1 MYSVEEIRQITFKK
15 AGRGYNADEVDV
27 FVDQIAAEYELALRQ
42 IASLKAENEKLKTPD
57 VDNAS
62 TQNSLQNILVSAQRF
77 ADQIVEEAKQKAE
90 EILTDA
96 KKSAMETAQQIEADK
111 ENCKTSILQA
121 NESAQREIEKLLKD
135 GVKRS
140 EAMKVAAKDS
150 VERQQLLFD
159 KLKTEIVSFKSQIMD
174 MYKEHL
180 SLFSQIPDEVP
191 FDATRA
197 AAAVNAVIDAEPD
210 FEAMVNGEKE
220 QPAEQPVEE
229 TVEQPVKTEE
239 VKETEQEM
247 GFTRIMDIPLPEE
260 NE

>member
-1 MYSVEEIRQITFKK
+1 MYSVEEIRQITFKR

-27 FVDQIAAEYELALRQ
+27 FIDQIAAEYELALRE
-42 IASLKAENEKLKTPD
+42 IATLKAENEKIKS
-57 VDNAS
+57 DNIDS
-62 TQNSLQNILVSAQRF
+62 NGTQNSLQNILVSAQRF

-96 KKSAMETAQQIEADK
+96 KKTALETAQQIEADK
-111 ENCKTSILQA
+111 ENCKTTILQA

-140 EAMKVAAKDS
+140 EAMKTAAKDS
-150 VERQQLLFD
+150 VDRQQLLFD

-191 FDATRA
+191 FDAARA

-210 FEAMVNGEKE
+210 FSAMVNSEEQQPEVEKQQQQEE
-220 QPAEQPVEE
+220 QPA
-229 TVEQPVKTEE
+229 
-239 VKETEQEM
+239 KETEQEM
-247 GFTRIMDIPLPEE
+247 GFTRIMDIPLPDESEE
-260 NE
+260 